1 MVVIATPAVSH
12 VPEHCMARLAAM
24 VEAVAAKEQ
33 HKETVG
39 TIVRVKT
46 AKELR
51 AAPKAEILEDLS
63 SVAEWTAKLMEI
75 DNRAYAESAAFS
87 RCIAGG

>member
-1 MVVIATPAVSH
+1 
-12 VPEHCMARLAAM
+12 M

-75 DNRAYAESAAFS
+75 DNRAYAESAAS
-87 RCIAGG
+87 PGASLAGEGEWPNTNAMA